1 MITSI
6 NEFKKHLLTEAEEAI
21 DPNNTMVT
29 SDDVLGEEQ
38 KTQKI
43 NAYNSLIKKY
53 NANKNK
59 FLNVTKK
66 DPNLWEKEALKLY
79 QTEINPT
86 DKKKYNNKYLVYE
99 WEIVKIQKQLTTYE
113 ESLKLK
119 QEQIIQSQKNLTPE
133 QLKANTDSI
142 LDAKNEIKTITD
154 NINKI
159 KKIIN
164 DKRTELK
171 TEIQE
176 DLKEINSLK

>member
-6 NEFKKHLLTEAEEAI
+6 NEFKKHLLTEAEEVV

-43 NAYNSLIKKY
+43 NAYKSLTKNY

-59 FLNVTKK
+59 FLNVIKK

-86 DKKKYNNKYLVYE
+86 DKKKYNNKY
-99 WEIVKIQKQLTTYE
+99 K
-113 ESLKLK
+113 
-119 QEQIIQSQKNLTPE
+119 
-133 QLKANTDSI
+133 
-142 LDAKNEIKTITD
+142 
-154 NINKI
+154 
-159 KKIIN
+159 
-164 DKRTELK
+164 
-171 TEIQE
+171 
-176 DLKEINSLK
+176 